1 MNRQQ
6 IKYFR
11 RGAAAWLSLPALL
24 LTGCLSDVNS
34 AFHPDESPAVVRTE
48 QVGGLVVADTRFGTI
63 YAPGLN
69 SNADGTC
76 LIVDFTYNASDPA
89 NTNYGQTGYYTVT
102 LKKQTPVDQADVRAS
117 DQKTDQ
123 LLPYEQ
129 PIRSAI
135 SPQAPQLFA
144 YLADRLFLP
153 SVYTTAV
160 GQQVN
165 WQLTYPPTPVAEQ
178 IDGQAVYTLYLRAS
192 ATDAPA
198 EGARDTTLT
207 AIHAF
212 NMLPFIEELRNR
224 KQWDGR
230 GNVYISVH
238 YIEAIN
244 AADSTDFTWAAT
256 EAMQIR

>member
-6 IKYFR
+6 IQYFR

-34 AFHPDESPAVVRTE
+34 AFHPDESPAVIRTE

-102 LKKQTPVDQADVRAS
+102 LKKQTPVDQADAGPS
-117 DQKTDQ
+117 DLKTDQ

-129 PIRSAI
+129 PIRAAI
-135 SPQAPQLFA
+135 SPQAPHLFA

-153 SVYTTAV
+153 SVYITAT

-165 WQLTYPPTPVAEQ
+165 WQFTYPSAPVAEQ
-178 IDGQAVYTLYLRAS
+178 IDGQSVYPLYLRAN
-192 ATDAPA
+192 ATAAPA

-207 AIHAF
+207 AVHAF
-212 NMLPFIEELRNR
+212 NMLPFIEELRGRN
-224 KQWDGR
+224 QWNGR
-230 GNVYISVH
+230 DNLYISVH

-244 AADSTDFTWAAT
+244 AADSTDFTWVAT
-256 EAMQIR
+256 EPVQIR